1 MSRHLSFKHKIF
13 ISISAVLATGIG
25 PELVLATQH
34 GSDSVWLLAPIQ
46 LLTGLGVGVWL
57 LKTLGADLLRLQATA
72 EALAGGDFEARSTVA
87 GNDETGRVGN
97 AINRMADSLKRLR
110 AAQDEMYKQH
120 NDGWIDHK
128 IDEDQ
133 FVGGFRDTAKQQ
145 NDLVAAH
152 IAVKM
157 RVVEL
162 IKRFASGDFAE
173 RMDRLPGKKAEI
185 TKAMD
190 LVYDQLSA
198 AATEAVKNARVKQAL
213 DACTANVMIADADGQ
228 IIYTNESVA
237 QMLANA
243 EADIRKQLPQFTA
256 AKVLGSNFDI
266 FHKNPAHQRN
276 MLGSLRGTHRAQ
288 IEIGGRPFLLVANP
302 IIGAD
307 GARLGFV
314 VEWADRNI
322 EVQVDRE
329 IGEIVNAA
337 AEGDFSRRLDESN
350 KKGFLLNL
358 CKGMNRLVQ
367 TSEAGLNDVSRVLSA
382 MARGDLT
389 PRIEGEYSG
398 LFGKL
403 KTDVNGT
410 MEQLSKIISDVR
422 TAADALTSAAGQVSA
437 TAQSLSQSASEQAAS
452 VEETSASIEQMASS
466 ISQNAENAK
475 VTDGMATKAAEE
487 AAQGGQAVAQTV
499 DAMKQ
504 IASRIGIV
512 DDIAYQTNLL
522 ALNAAIEAARAGEH
536 GKGFAVVAAEVRK
549 LAERSQVAAQEISQL
564 ASSSVGVAEKAG
576 QLLKEMVPSI
586 RKTSDLVQEISAGSE
601 EQSTGVSQI
610 NKAMG
615 QLNVATQQTASA
627 SEELAATSEELSGQ
641 AEQLQQL
648 MGFFSLGGGGERVV
662 QMPVEGRRRDAR
674 RAVGAGSAALAREA
688 NFERF

>member
-1 MSRHLSFKHKIF
+1 MGSNLSFKQKIL
-13 ISISAVLATGIG
+13 ICVGAVLAAGIG
-25 PELVLATQH
+25 PEIVLASQH
-34 GSDSVWLLAPIQ
+34 GTTSVWFIAPIQ
-46 LLTGLGVGVWL
+46 ILVGFGVGYWL
-57 LKTLGADLLRLQATA
+57 LKTLGADLLRLQTAA
-72 EALAGGDFEARSTVA
+72 EAMAAGDFDARSGVS
-87 GNDETGRVGN
+87 GNDESGRVGN
-97 AINRMADSLKRLR
+97 ALNRVADTLKRLR
-110 AAQDEMYKQH
+110 TAQDDMFRQH
-120 NDGWIDHK
+120 NEGWIDHR
-128 IDEDQ
+128 IPEDQ
-133 FVGGFRDTAKQQ
+133 FTGGFRETAKQQ
-145 NDLVAAH
+145 NELVAAH

-162 IKRFASGDFAE
+162 IKRFATGDFAE

-190 LVYDQLSA
+190 LVYDQLVA
-198 AATEAVKNARVKQAL
+198 AGIEAVKNSRVKQAL
-213 DACTANVMIADADGQ
+213 DACTTNVMIADTDGQ
-228 IIYTNESVA
+228 IVYTNESVA
-237 QMLANA
+237 AMLANA
-243 EADIRKQLPQFTA
+243 EADLRKQLPQFTA
-256 AKVLGSNFDI
+256 AKVLGANFDI

-276 MLGSLRGTHRAQ
+276 MLSSLRSTHRTQ
-288 IEIGGRPFLLVANP
+288 IEVGGRTFGLIANP
-302 IIGAD
+302 INGPDGNRIGT
-307 GARLGFV
+307 V
-314 VEWADRNI
+314 VEWADRTI
-322 EVQVDRE
+322 EVQVEKEVSD
-329 IGEIVNAA
+329 IVGAA

-350 KKGFLLNL
+350 KKGFFLNL
-358 CKGMNRLVQ
+358 SRGVNRLVQ
-367 TSEAGLNDVSRVLSA
+367 TSEVGLNDVSRVLSA
-382 MARGDLT
+382 MSRGDLT
-389 PRIEGEYSG
+389 PRIEAEYSG

-403 KTDVNGT
+403 KSDANGT
-410 MEQLSKIISDVR
+410 MDQLAKIISDVR

-466 ISQNAENAK
+466 ISRNAENAK

-487 AAQGGQAVAQTV
+487 ASQGGQAVVQTV
-499 DAMKQ
+499 EAMKQ

-615 QLNVATQQTASA
+615 QLNVATQQNASA

-648 MGFFSLGGGGERVV
+648 MGFFSLQSGSERVV
-662 QMPVEGRRRDAR
+662 QMPVKPRRRAAR
-674 RAVGAGSAALAREA
+674 AAGGGAALAREA